1 MKKTTFLS
9 LYPTKRNFINELKA
23 FWFVLFLVLGQMVF
37 AQDYVTIGTQIQQSG
52 NEVTSPVNGFY
63 SGRKIQIIYSAAELL
78 SAGASAGNIQR
89 LAWDIIT
96 ANDAEEGF
104 PNYTVKMGH
113 TTATGIPAANFLT
126 NLTQVKAPFNYMPA
140 TGFNDIVFD
149 VPFNWNGID
158 NVVVDI
164 CFDSV
169 YFSDT
174 DTFGKLWNYNG
185 EANSYAHAE
194 SDDIILCDIS
204 QGEGAQ
210 ARKPRIRFFMQKPSC
225 LAPTNFS
232 TSAITETSGVI
243 NWVVSSSDPLNGYSY
258 YKSNNVSAPLSN
270 ATPTGTVPAGSSF
283 ANISGLDPN
292 TLYYIWVRS
301 NCSTGV
307 YSIWNGPIALRTLC
321 DANDII
327 STTAGQRCGTG
338 NVTLGAASNGGTIK
352 WYTTVQGGIALA
364 AGDTFTTPEIAANT
378 TYYAAAEAMPGN
390 GVIGTAATLIGAQ
403 EFQPTAFCNRWSN
416 YKAQM
421 IYTAG
426 ELIAA
431 GLTQGNLTSLGF
443 NIATL
448 GSSGVNEDYIV
459 KIGTTAGNSFS
470 NTTFLTTGLTTVY
483 GPQTYTHTA
492 NGWQIINFTTPYFWD
507 GFSNVVIEISH
518 KGAGSDDN
526 ARTYYTETTGNN
538 TALVNNGITSKLSA
552 LRPNV
557 VFGSCSS
564 SRVPVI
570 ASVSASPVLSLSV
583 TNIAICSGE
592 SAMVTVNQGEADY
605 DTYVWVPIE
614 GVSGNA
620 VTGWTFDTN
629 VTTEYILH
637 ASQSA
642 GIKCSADPVK
652 VNIIVNPL
660 PTPIITT
667 PDITICP
674 GSIQVMNASGGIVTE
689 QLLKDTFDIPSAQFI
704 TQDFEGTSS
713 AIINTTYASQGTG
726 SVLFKATSNNANVSY
741 SMNTNIDLSGYTTAQ
756 LTFSHIAALEGAVKS
771 RDLGYVQ
778 YSSDGGATWT
788 TFPTSSYAGE
798 GNLITIQGDDVAV
811 NGVVFSSKSYTDWA
825 AKFTGNTSLP
835 DSPSLWKTETI
846 NVPVTALTNGFR
858 VRFTYT
864 SDFSSLFY
872 GWLIDDLKVTATGN
886 NLIWSPVTDLYTDA
900 AATIAY
906 TGQALETVYVKS
918 DASRSYTVTSSAL
931 GGCTAAGTVNVMV
944 KEILAPTVPAPV
956 QVFCNSGTI
965 AELFTDS
972 GTDIK
977 WYVNATGGEHLAPE
991 TILEDNTIYYASQT
1005 VDACEGIV
1013 RVPLTVNLN
1022 RMPKAPKGESAQT
1035 INVIEGI
1042 DATIENIE
1050 VILEE
1055 EGIVTWYNTQNDAVN
1070 NIDPLALNTPLNN
1083 GKEYFGVQTVG
1094 ECTSTESFM
1103 VTINIV
1109 LEKDK
1114 FNKDSFIYYPNPVK
1128 DVLNIISPNEITS
1141 VSVYNLLGQQINYVQ
1156 PNASS
1161 VKVDMASFAE
1171 GIYLINITAG
1181 NVMKTIKVIR
1191 K

>member
-9 LYPTKRNFINELKA
+9 SLPLKINFIRRLNTA
-23 FWFVLFLVLGQMVF
+23 YCVLFLLIGQIVF
-37 AQDYVTIGTQIQQSG
+37 AQGYVTLGAQIQDSG
-52 NEVTSPVNGFY
+52 NENSSPVNGFY

-89 LAWDIIT
+89 LAWDIIA

-104 PNYTVKMGH
+104 PNYTIKMGH
-113 TTATGIPAANFLT
+113 STTTGVPASNFIT
-126 NLTQVKAPFNYMPA
+126 NLIQVKAPFNYMPA
-140 TGFNDIVFD
+140 TGFNDIIFD
-149 VPFNWNGID
+149 SPFNWNGVD

-185 EANSYAHAE
+185 EINSYIHSE
-194 SDDIILCDIS
+194 SDNFVLCNTS
-204 QGEGAQ
+204 QADGSLVK
-210 ARKPRIRFFMQKPSC
+210 KPRIRFFMQKPSC
-225 LAPTNFS
+225 LAPTTFS
-232 TSAITETSGVI
+232 TSAITETSVVI
-243 NWVVSSSDPLNGYSY
+243 NWVVSSSDPVNGYSY
-258 YKSNNVSAPLSN
+258 YKSDNVTAPLANS
-270 ATPTGTVPAGSSF
+270 TPTGTVPAGSSF

-292 TLYYIWVRS
+292 TLYYVWVRS

-307 YSIWNGPIALRTLC
+307 YSNWNGPIVLRTLC
-321 DANDII
+321 DANDIT
-327 STTAGQRCGTG
+327 STTTGQRCGTG

-352 WYTTVQGGIALA
+352 WYATAQGGIALT

-378 TYYAAAEAMPGN
+378 TYYAAAEAMPGM
-390 GVIGTAATLIGAQ
+390 GIIGTATTLIAAQ
-403 EFQPTAFCNRWSN
+403 DLQPTAFCNRWSN

-448 GSSGVNEDYIV
+448 GSSAVNEDYIV
-459 KIGTTAGNSFS
+459 KIGTAAGNSFL

-538 TALVNNGITSKLSA
+538 TALINNGIISKLSA
-552 LRPNV
+552 FRPNV
-557 VFGSCSS
+557 VLGSCSS
-564 SRVPVI
+564 PRVPVI
-570 ASVSASPVLSLSV
+570 AAVSVSPVLSLNTV
-583 TNIAICSGE
+583 NAIVCSGE
-592 SAMVTVNQGEADY
+592 LAMAAVMEGADDY
-605 DTYVWVPIE
+605 DTYVWAPIE

-629 VTTEYILH
+629 ATTEYILH

-642 GIKCSADPVK
+642 GTMCSADPVK
-652 VNIIVNPL
+652 LNIIVNPL
-660 PTPIITT
+660 PTSIITT
-667 PDITICP
+667 PDITVCP
-674 GSIQVMNASGGIVTE
+674 GSIQVMSASGGIVTE
-689 QLLKDTFDIPSAQFI
+689 QLLKDTFDISSAQFI

-741 SMNTNIDLSGYTTAQ
+741 SMNTSIDLSGYTTAQ

-778 YSSDGGATWT
+778 YSSDEGATWT

-798 GNLITIQGDDVAV
+798 GSLITIQGDDVAV

-825 AKFTGNTSLP
+825 AKFIGNTSLP

-846 NVPVTALTNGFR
+846 NVPVAALTNGFR

-872 GWLIDDLKVTATGN
+872 GWLIDDLKLTATGN

-900 AATIAY
+900 AATIPY

-931 GGCTAAGTVNVMV
+931 GGCAVAGTVNVMV

-956 QVFCNSGTI
+956 QVFCNSGTV
-965 AELFTDS
+965 AELITDS
-972 GTDIK
+972 GTNIK
-977 WYVNATGGEHLAPE
+977 WYSDSTRGEHLALE
-991 TILEDNTIYYASQT
+991 TILEDNTVYYASQT
-1005 VDACEGIV
+1005 LDACESIV

-1022 RMPKAPKGESAQT
+1022 RMPKAPKGESIQI
-1035 INVIEGI
+1035 INVIEGT

-1055 EGIVTWYNTQNDAVN
+1055 EGIVTWYNTQNDAAN
-1070 NIDPLALNTPLNN
+1070 NIDPLELNTPLIN
-1083 GKEYFGVQTVG
+1083 GQDYFGVQTVG
-1094 ECTSTESFM
+1094 ECTSTESLM
-1103 VTINIV
+1103 VTIDVV

-1114 FNKDSFIYYPNPVK
+1114 FNKDPFVYYPNPVK
-1128 DVLNIISPNEITS
+1128 DALNIISPNEITS
-1141 VSVYNLLGQQINYVQ
+1141 VSVYDLLGKQINYTQ

-1171 GIYLINITAG
+1171 GIYLINITVG
-1181 NVMKTIKVIR
+1181 DVMKIVKVIR

>member
-9 LYPTKRNFINELKA
+9 SLPLKINFIRWLNTA
-23 FWFVLFLVLGQMVF
+23 YCVLFLLIGQIVF
-37 AQDYVTIGTQIQQSG
+37 AQGYVTLGAQIQDSG
-52 NEVTSPVNGFY
+52 NENSSPVNGFY

-89 LAWDIIT
+89 LAWDIIA

-104 PNYTVKMGH
+104 PNYTIKMGH
-113 TTATGIPAANFLT
+113 STTTGVPASNFIT
-126 NLTQVKAPFNYMPA
+126 NLIQVKAPFNYMPA

-149 VPFNWNGID
+149 VPFNWNGVD

-185 EANSYAHAE
+185 EINSYIHSE
-194 SDDIILCDIS
+194 SDNFVLCNTS
-204 QGEGAQ
+204 QADGSLVK
-210 ARKPRIRFFMQKPSC
+210 KPRIRFFMQKPSC
-225 LAPTNFS
+225 LSPTTFS
-232 TSAITETSGVI
+232 TSAITETSVVI
-243 NWVVSSSDPLNGYSY
+243 NWVVSSSDPVNGYSY
-258 YKSNNVSAPLSN
+258 YKSDNVTAPLANS
-270 ATPTGTVPAGSSF
+270 TPTGTVPAGSSF

-292 TLYYIWVRS
+292 TLYYVWVRS

-307 YSIWNGPIALRTLC
+307 YSNWNGPIVLRTLC
-321 DANDII
+321 DANDIT
-327 STTAGQRCGTG
+327 STTTGQRCGTG

-352 WYTTVQGGIALA
+352 WYATAQGGIALA
-364 AGDTFTTPEIAANT
+364 AGDTFSTPEIAANT
-378 TYYAAAEAMPGN
+378 TYYAAAEAMPGM
-390 GVIGTAATLIGAQ
+390 GIIGTATTLIAAQ
-403 EFQPTAFCNRWSN
+403 DLQPTAFCNRWSN

-448 GSSGVNEDYIV
+448 GSSAVNEDYIV
-459 KIGTTAGNSFS
+459 KIGTAAGNSFL

-538 TALVNNGITSKLSA
+538 TALINNGIISKLSA
-552 LRPNV
+552 FRPNV

-564 SRVPVI
+564 PRVPVI
-570 ASVSASPVLSLSV
+570 AAVSVSPVLSLNTV
-583 TNIAICSGE
+583 NAIVCSGE
-592 SAMVTVNQGEADY
+592 LAMSAVMEGADDY
-605 DTYVWVPIE
+605 DTYVWAPIE

-637 ASQSA
+637 ASQST
-642 GIKCSADPVK
+642 GTMCSADPVK
-652 VNIIVNPL
+652 LNIIVNPL
-660 PTPIITT
+660 PTAIITT
-667 PDITICP
+667 PDITVCP
-674 GSIQVMNASGGIVTE
+674 GSIHVMSASGGIVTE
-689 QLLKDTFDIPSAQFI
+689 QLLKDTFDISSTQFI

-713 AIINTTYASQGTG
+713 AILNTTYASQGAG

-741 SMNTNIDLSGYTTAQ
+741 SMNTSIDLSGYTTAQ

-778 YSSDGGATWT
+778 YSSDEGATWT

-798 GNLITIQGDDVAV
+798 GSLITIQGDDVAV

-825 AKFTGNTSLP
+825 AKFIGNTSLP

-846 NVPVTALTNGFR
+846 NVPVAALTNGFR

-900 AATIAY
+900 AATIPY

-918 DASRSYTVTSSAL
+918 DESRSYTVTSSAL
-931 GGCTAAGTVNVMV
+931 GGCAVAGTVNVMV

-956 QVFCNSGTI
+956 QVFCNSGTV
-965 AELFTDS
+965 AELITDS
-972 GTDIK
+972 GTNIK
-977 WYVNATGGEHLAPE
+977 WYLDSTRGEHLAPE
-991 TILEDNTIYYASQT
+991 TILEDNTVYYASQT
-1005 VDACEGIV
+1005 LDACESIV
-1013 RVPLTVNLN
+1013 RIPLTVNLN
-1022 RMPKAPKGESAQT
+1022 RMPKAPKGESIQI
-1035 INVIEGI
+1035 INVIEGT

-1055 EGIVTWYNTQNDAVN
+1055 EGIVTWYNTQNDAAN
-1070 NIDPLALNTPLNN
+1070 NIDPLELNTPLIN
-1083 GKEYFGVQTVG
+1083 GQDYFGVQTVG
-1094 ECTSTESFM
+1094 ECTSTESLM
-1103 VTINIV
+1103 VTIDVV

-1114 FNKDSFIYYPNPVK
+1114 FNKDPFVYYPNPVK
-1128 DVLNIISPNEITS
+1128 DALNIISPNEITS
-1141 VSVYNLLGQQINYVQ
+1141 VSIYDLLGQQINYTQ

-1171 GIYLINITAG
+1171 GIYLINITVG

>member
-9 LYPTKRNFINELKA
+9 SLPLKINFIRRLNTA
-23 FWFVLFLVLGQMVF
+23 YCVLFLLIGQIVF
-37 AQDYVTIGTQIQQSG
+37 AQGYVTLGAQIQDSG
-52 NEVTSPVNGFY
+52 NENSSPVNGFY

-89 LAWDIIT
+89 LAWDIIA

-104 PNYTVKMGH
+104 PNYTIKMGH
-113 TTATGIPAANFLT
+113 STTTGVPASNFIT
-126 NLTQVKAPFNYMPA
+126 NLIQVKAPFNYMPA
-140 TGFNDIVFD
+140 TGFNDIIFD
-149 VPFNWNGID
+149 SPFNWNGVD

-185 EANSYAHAE
+185 EINSYIHSE
-194 SDDIILCDIS
+194 SDNFVLCNTS
-204 QGEGAQ
+204 QADGSLVK
-210 ARKPRIRFFMQKPSC
+210 KPRIRFFMQKPSC
-225 LAPTNFS
+225 LAPTTFS
-232 TSAITETSGVI
+232 TSAITETSVVI
-243 NWVVSSSDPLNGYSY
+243 NWVVSSSDPVNGYSY
-258 YKSNNVSAPLSN
+258 YKSDNVTAPLANS
-270 ATPTGTVPAGSSF
+270 TPTGTVPAGSSF

-292 TLYYIWVRS
+292 TLYYVWVRS

-307 YSIWNGPIALRTLC
+307 YSNWNGPIVLRTLC
-321 DANDII
+321 DANDIT
-327 STTAGQRCGTG
+327 STTTGQRCGTG

-352 WYTTVQGGIALA
+352 WYATAQGGIALA

-378 TYYAAAEAMPGN
+378 TYYAAAEAMPGM
-390 GVIGTAATLIGAQ
+390 GIIGTATTLIAAQ
-403 EFQPTAFCNRWSN
+403 DLQPTAFCNRWSN

-448 GSSGVNEDYIV
+448 GSSAVNEDYIV
-459 KIGTTAGNSFS
+459 KIGTAAGNSFL

-538 TALVNNGITSKLSA
+538 TALINNGIISKLSA
-552 LRPNV
+552 FRPNV
-557 VFGSCSS
+557 VFSSCSS
-564 SRVPVI
+564 PRVPVI
-570 ASVSASPVLSLSV
+570 AAVSVSPVLSLNTV
-583 TNIAICSGE
+583 NAIVCSGE
-592 SAMVTVNQGEADY
+592 LAMAAVMEGADDY
-605 DTYVWVPIE
+605 DTYVWAPIE

-629 VTTEYILH
+629 VTTEYILY

-642 GIKCSADPVK
+642 GTMCSADSVK
-652 VNIIVNPL
+652 LNIIVNPL
-660 PTPIITT
+660 PTAIITT
-667 PDITICP
+667 PDIKVCP
-674 GSIQVMNASGGIVTE
+674 GSIHVMSASGGIVTE
-689 QLLKDTFDIPSAQFI
+689 QLLKDTFDISSTQFI

-713 AIINTTYASQGTG
+713 AILNTTYASQGAG

-741 SMNTNIDLSGYTTAQ
+741 SMNTSIDLSGYTTAQ

-778 YSSDGGATWT
+778 YSSDEGATWT

-798 GNLITIQGDDVAV
+798 GSLITIQGDDVAV

-825 AKFTGNTSLP
+825 AKFIGNTSLP

-846 NVPVTALTNGFR
+846 NVPVAALTNGFR

-872 GWLIDDLKVTATGN
+872 GWLIDDLKLTATGN

-900 AATIAY
+900 AATIPY

-931 GGCTAAGTVNVMV
+931 GGCAVAGTVNVMV
-944 KEILAPTVPAPV
+944 KEILAPTVPASV
-956 QVFCNSGTI
+956 QVFCNSGTV
-965 AELFTDS
+965 AELITDS
-972 GTDIK
+972 GTNIK
-977 WYVNATGGEHLAPE
+977 WYLDSTRGEHLAPE
-991 TILEDNTIYYASQT
+991 TILEDNTVYYASQT
-1005 VDACEGIV
+1005 LDACESIV

-1022 RMPKAPKGESAQT
+1022 RMPKAPKGESIQI
-1035 INVIEGI
+1035 INVIEGT

-1055 EGIVTWYNTQNDAVN
+1055 EGIVTWYNTQNDAAN
-1070 NIDPLALNTPLNN
+1070 NIDPLELNTPLIN
-1083 GKEYFGVQTVG
+1083 GQDYFGVQTVG
-1094 ECTSTESFM
+1094 ECTSTESLM
-1103 VTINIV
+1103 VTIDVV

-1114 FNKDSFIYYPNPVK
+1114 FNKDPFVYYPNPVK
-1128 DVLNIISPNEITS
+1128 DALNIISPNEITS
-1141 VSVYNLLGQQINYVQ
+1141 VSVYDLLGKQINYTQ

-1171 GIYLINITAG
+1171 GIYLINITVG
-1181 NVMKTIKVIR
+1181 DVMKIVKVIR